1 MIPPAFRVARLSA
14 LVALLWAAATVIS
27 ILGFRG
33 MRWLDTREA

>member
-1 MIPPAFRVARLSA
+1 MTRPTVRIARLST
-14 LVALLWAAATVIS
+14 LVVILWAAATAIS